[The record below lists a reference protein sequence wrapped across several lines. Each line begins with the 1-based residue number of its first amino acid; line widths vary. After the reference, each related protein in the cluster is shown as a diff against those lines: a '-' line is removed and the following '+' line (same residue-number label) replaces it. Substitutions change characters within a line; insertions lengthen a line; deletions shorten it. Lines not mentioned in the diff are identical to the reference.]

1 MVFRRRP
8 SSVASDTPP
17 PVGSGSAAA
26 GVSAW
31 RGREAGAGESTSTE
45 AGAESIRREGGAE
58 STPRRGGAEPINE
71 DAFAAEALSYV
82 DSLYGTALRL
92 TRRPQDA
99 EDLVQ
104 ETYLKAFRASAQFER
119 GTNLKAWLFTILH
132 NTFRNMRRHDVR
144 NPVDVN
150 SETVEQAVDCAG
162 EDQSPEQLL
171 TRATLDADLQAA
183 LDDLPDNFRQAVWL
197 RDVEEFGYADIAKM
211 LDVPIGTVMSR
222 ISRGRRL
229 LYDRLAEARA
239 TTR

>member
-1 MVFRRRP
+1 VVP
-8 SSVASDTPP
+8 GVD
-17 PVGSGSAAA
+17 AAA
-26 GVSAW
+26 GDGGSAS
-31 RGREAGAGESTSTE
+31 A
-45 AGAESIRREGGAE
+45 GGAAR
-58 STPRRGGAEPINE
+58 TDQTGAE

-104 ETYLKAFRASAQFER
+104 ETYLKAFRASTQFER

-150 SETVEQAVDCAG
+150 SETVEQAVDRAG
-162 EDQSPEQLL
+162 EDQSPEQVL
-171 TRATLDADLQAA
+171 TRATLDADLQSA
-183 LDDLPDNFRQAVWL
+183 LDEMPDNFRQAVWL
-197 RDVEEFGYADIAKM
+197 RDVEEFSYAEIARM
-211 LDVPIGTVMSR
+211 LDVPIVTVISR

-229 LYDRLAEARA
+229 LYERLSSARESARA
-239 TTR
+239 AIAGARPAPVAPAE